1 MQADEPYDDT
11 YYAPQ
16 VTTSADDVRTLTF
29 QTRILNQHLIC
40 TLCMGYFNDACT
52 IIECLH
58 TFCRVC
64 IMKHFGESAYLASSW
79 LW

>member
-1 MQADEPYDDT
+1 MDEEYDET

-16 VTTSADDVRTLTF
+16 VAQVGETRTLTF

-40 TLCMGYFNDACT
+40 TLCMGYYNDACT

-58 TFCRVC
+58 TFCRGC
-64 IMKHFGESAYLASSW
+64 IMRHFRE
-79 LW
+79 

>member
-1 MQADEPYDDT
+1 MSDATGDAEYDDT

-16 VTTSADDVRTLTF
+16 VSSRGESRTLTF

-52 IIECLH
+52 IIECL
-58 TFCRVC
+58 CQLVLQE
-64 IMKHFGESAYLASSW
+64 K
-79 LW
+79 